1 MDPYYMGRA
10 SYSWV
15 RNMVD
20 ILLAAALI
28 SSLVSALLAG
38 ASSTLI
44 TYTKTQFL
52 AIESLHMVIAAG
64 LLGGIASWYLG
75 AAPTDIFSLASMA
88 LLTLLVAYMIEK
100 GYSQD
105 TAIGF
110 GVVIASA
117 IASASSY
124 YIAFKIPGG
133 ISYIYTLLFGNPFL
147 FPLSSAAYYL
157 TLGLSILAIMVML
170 WRLFIYMAFDPE
182 FFELAKG
189 RSRIYRWVLYTV
201 IAITAIYISRLVGAI
216 PAHILLIIPGMAV
229 QSLGSSSYLLGIAI
243 ATVSSVSA
251 AILSYYIA
259 WLPYGLSLS
268 LTSISLYIGIRLGV
282 TRHG

>member
-20 ILLAAALI
+20 ILLAAGLV
-28 SSLVSALLAG
+28 SSLISALLAG
-38 ASSTLI
+38 ASSTLT
-44 TYTKTQFL
+44 TYTRTQFL

-64 LLGGIASWYLG
+64 LLGGIASWYFG
-75 AAPTDIFSLASMA
+75 AAPADIFSLAFMA

-117 IASASSY
+117 IASTSSY
-124 YIAFKIPGG
+124 YIALGIPGG
-133 ISYIYTLLFGNPFL
+133 ISYIYTLLFGSPFL

-157 TLGLSILAIMVML
+157 VLGLSILAMIVLL

-182 FFELAKG
+182 FFEIAKG
-189 RSRIYRWVLYTV
+189 GGRIYRWVLYTV

-229 QSLGSSSYLLGIAI
+229 QSLGSSSYLPGIAI
-243 ATVSSVSA
+243 AIVSSISA

-259 WLPYGLSLS
+259 WLPYGLSLC

-282 TRHG
+282 ARHG